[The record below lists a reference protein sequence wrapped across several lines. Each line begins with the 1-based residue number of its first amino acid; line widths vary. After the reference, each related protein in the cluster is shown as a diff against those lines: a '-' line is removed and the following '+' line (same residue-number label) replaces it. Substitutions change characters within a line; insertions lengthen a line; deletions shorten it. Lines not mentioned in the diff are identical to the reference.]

1 LETAAKLER
10 KYKKQIGDLREGLAD
25 RARWQETAQ
34 RCKAAKE
41 KAERQAEKAAKRVA
55 VLEAQAAVDA
65 ELVAKLQRKLDDMWE
80 RQALERE
87 NVRLM
92 SRQEGEREIQA
103 RVQAMGERIIR
114 YEAELKHLN

>member
-1 LETAAKLER
+1 M
-10 KYKKQIGDLREGLAD
+10 
-25 RARWQETAQ
+25 
-34 RCKAAKE
+34 
-41 KAERQAEKAAKRVA
+41 
-55 VLEAQAAVDA
+55 LEAQAAVDA

-80 RQALERE
+80 SQALERE

-92 SRQEGEREIQA
+92 SRQEGERETQA

>member
-1 LETAAKLER
+1 M
-10 KYKKQIGDLREGLAD
+10 
-25 RARWQETAQ
+25 
-34 RCKAAKE
+34 
-41 KAERQAEKAAKRVA
+41 
-55 VLEAQAAVDA
+55 LEAQAAVDA
-65 ELVAKLQRKLDDMWE
+65 DLVAKLKRKLDDMWE

>member
-1 LETAAKLER
+1 
-10 KYKKQIGDLREGLAD
+10 
-25 RARWQETAQ
+25 
-34 RCKAAKE
+34 
-41 KAERQAEKAAKRVA
+41 